1 VLIGAALAAGL
12 LVSTLVQPQPTLA
25 ASQTCYGV
33 CPSVTAITLSS
44 STVTYG
50 NEEDLKFTAHVT
62 SDPATAVPTGE
73 VIVVSR
79 DTILCVI
86 HLSAGTGS
94 CSPAAKVLAPGKHR
108 IVAYYTGDANFNPS
122 TSNRATL
129 TVLNPSVT
137 ALSLSR
143 STVTYGNETVVRFRV
158 TVSAGAPGTGVPT
171 GTAVVVSG
179 TKTLCSIPLRN
190 GRGMCS
196 PDANALTTGSH
207 AIVARYTG
215 TTQIGSSMSSRKTL
229 LVVSP
234 SVTALSLAP
243 AKVTYGD
250 EQVVKFSVKV
260 SASAPGA
267 GVPAG
272 FAVVRSGAQ
281 VLCSIHLS
289 GGEGSC
295 SPGASALPPG
305 THAIVARYSGTTAFL
320 PSRSIRKNLLVL
332 AP

>member
-1 VLIGAALAAGL
+1 MGAALAVGL

-50 NEEDLKFTAHVT
+50 NEEDLTFTAHVT
-62 SDPATAVPTGE
+62 SDPATAVPTGA

-79 DTILCVI
+79 HTILCVI

-94 CSPAAKVLAPGKHR
+94 CSPAAKALALGRHR
-108 IVAYYTGDANFNPS
+108 IIAYYTGDANFDPS

-129 TVLNPSVT
+129 TVLYPSVT
-137 ALSLSR
+137 TLSLSR
-143 STVTYGNETVVRFRV
+143 STVTYGDETAVRFSVR
-158 TVSAGAPGTGVPT
+158 VSASGPGIGVLTGS
-171 GTAVVVSG
+171 VVVESG
-179 TKTLCSIPLRN
+179 TTILCSTPLRT
-190 GRGMCS
+190 GRGECS
-196 PDANALTTGSH
+196 PNANALTPGSH

-215 TTQIGSSMSSRKTL
+215 TKRIGSSTSSGKTL
-229 LVVSP
+229 FVVSP

-250 EQVVKFSVKV
+250 EQVVRFSVTV
-260 SASAPGA
+260 SAGAPTA
-267 GVPAG
+267 AVPAG
-272 FAVVRSGAQ
+272 FVVVRSRGR

-289 GGEGSC
+289 GGTGMC
-295 SPGASALPPG
+295 SPGARALPPG
-305 THAIVARYSGTTAFL
+305 VHAIVASYTGDTAFE
-320 PSRSIRKNLLVL
+320 PSRSSRKNLLVL